1 MAGVFSIRD
10 TAQPAAPVSTLGKA
24 RNGTHKGSR
33 PSKDMED
40 PAGGCK
46 KRKNSSFSSSSFS
59 SSSFFPNVDNH
70 KRNGTSYH
78 PTLQGSGG
86 ASATPARKKGL
97 GHGGSGLWS
106 GGEDW
111 LLRADGSQSH
121 NSQNSRELGTTSIP
135 YSPSREPA
143 SAPHQPLAPPS
154 GPLAY
159 GGGAEGRKRR
169 SPSSYKGKPSKLSRP
184 GGLESL
190 FGNGSDGGGIL
201 ASGPESPR
209 QAKLHH

>member
-1 MAGVFSIRD
+1 ML
-10 TAQPAAPVSTLGKA
+10 P
-24 RNGTHKGSR
+24 
-33 PSKDMED
+33 
-40 PAGGCK
+40 
-46 KRKNSSFSSSSFS
+46 
-59 SSSFFPNVDNH
+59 
-70 KRNGTSYH
+70 
-78 PTLQGSGG
+78 
-86 ASATPARKKGL
+86 
-97 GHGGSGLWS
+97 
-106 GGEDW
+106 
-111 LLRADGSQSH
+111 
-121 NSQNSRELGTTSIP
+121 SRELGTTSIP

-209 QAKLHH
+209 QVEVTYRRTYLLPGYDFYHHCEHVSVLTFALAVPEYNLQAGSLSVLLENQPAIHFLLSK